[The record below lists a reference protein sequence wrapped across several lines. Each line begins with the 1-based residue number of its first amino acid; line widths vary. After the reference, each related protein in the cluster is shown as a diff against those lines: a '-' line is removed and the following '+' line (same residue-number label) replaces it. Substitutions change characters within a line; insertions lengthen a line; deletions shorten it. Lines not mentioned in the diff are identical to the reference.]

1 MQKKVQTSW
10 TSTCGLYMAPYIKN
24 TVNVY
29 FPPAPGIIICATIL
43 SSNTT
48 ISELKYFKWPK
59 WPLIYRRKSIYYC
72 DMLNLL
78 SKPCVISANFENGT
92 VTEDSKCTSIN
103 FFYELLKFLWLT
115 IGLTFQ
121 IVAQKMEK
129 WDYISPR
136 SPKIHWRPFRFLRRR
151 FIFL

>member
-1 MQKKVQTSW
+1 MKKIPCPRMDGGDKRT
-10 TSTCGLYMAPYIKN
+10 L
-24 TVNVY
+24 
-29 FPPAPGIIICATIL
+29 CATIL

-48 ISELKYFKWPK
+48 ISELRYFKWPK

-151 FIFL
+151 FIFLYAFYAVKSCQIWLKL